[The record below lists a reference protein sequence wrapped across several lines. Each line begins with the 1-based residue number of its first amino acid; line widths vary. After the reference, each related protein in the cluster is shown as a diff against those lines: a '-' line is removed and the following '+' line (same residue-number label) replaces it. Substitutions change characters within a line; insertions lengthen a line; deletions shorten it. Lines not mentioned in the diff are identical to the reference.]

1 MVGFMKKRIT
11 RNALVA
17 LAACTAL
24 TACSNNPAMMRFES
38 EAGVLLGG
46 QDFGNAT
53 MNNTQIMSGEKSYA
67 IDLANRFAAEVI
79 TTVHFAFN
87 SSQLDAGAQDAL
99 REQAN
104 WIRQFPEITFRVF
117 GHADAPGSN
126 GYNKTLGLRRAKAV
140 VAFLSTQGISHDRLE
155 AVSSLGETQ
164 PLVATEGRERRN
176 RRAVTEVSGFV
187 RAHQSVLDGK
197 YAQII
202 YRDYV
207 TGAGAEAWADRHHRQ
222 RSGHNRIIKS
232 QGRAAPCSAFCP
244 EAQASKHSPNLGNKS
259 QKCRVLAPILP
270 QSKAIFPQKQLCV
283 LRRARRRAAG

>member
-87 SSQLDAGAQDAL
+87 SSQLDAGAQDEL

-140 VAFLSTQGISHDRLE
+140 VAFLSTQGISRDRLE

-207 TGAGAEAWADRHHRQ
+207 TGAGAKTELTGITGSD
-222 RSGHNRIIKS
+222 
-232 QGRAAPCSAFCP
+232 
-244 EAQASKHSPNLGNKS
+244 
-259 QKCRVLAPILP
+259 LA
-270 QSKAIFPQKQLCV
+270 KTE
-283 LRRARRRAAG
+283 

>member
-1 MVGFMKKRIT
+1 MVGLMKKRMT

-24 TACSNNPAMMRFES
+24 TACTSNPAMMRFEGES
-38 EAGVLLGG
+38 GLLLGG

-53 MNNTQIMSGEKSYA
+53 MNNTQIMSGEKSYT

-87 SSQLDAGAQDAL
+87 SAQLDAGAQDAL

-140 VAFLSTQGISHDRLE
+140 VSFLSTQGISRDRLE

-187 RAHQSVLDGK
+187 RSNQSVLDGK

-207 TGAGAEAWADRHHRQ
+207 TGA
-222 RSGHNRIIKS
+222 
-232 QGRAAPCSAFCP
+232 AAKT
-244 EAQASKHSPNLGNKS
+244 ELTGITGGD
-259 QKCRVLAPILP
+259 LATTE
-270 QSKAIFPQKQLCV
+270 
-283 LRRARRRAAG
+283 

>member
-176 RRAVTEVSGFV
+176 RRAVTEVSGCV

-207 TGAGAEAWADRHHRQ
+207 TGAGAETGLTGITGSD
-222 RSGHNRIIKS
+222 
-232 QGRAAPCSAFCP
+232 
-244 EAQASKHSPNLGNKS
+244 
-259 QKCRVLAPILP
+259 LATTE
-270 QSKAIFPQKQLCV
+270 
-283 LRRARRRAAG
+283 

>member
-67 IDLANRFAAEVI
+67 IDLAYRFAAEVI

-140 VAFLSTQGISHDRLE
+140 VAFLSTQGISRDRLE

-207 TGAGAEAWADRHHRQ
+207 TGARAEAGLTGITGSD
-222 RSGHNRIIKS
+222 
-232 QGRAAPCSAFCP
+232 
-244 EAQASKHSPNLGNKS
+244 
-259 QKCRVLAPILP
+259 LATTE
-270 QSKAIFPQKQLCV
+270 
-283 LRRARRRAAG
+283 

>member
-46 QDFGNAT
+46 QDFGHAT

-140 VAFLSTQGISHDRLE
+140 VAFLSTQGISRDRLE

-207 TGAGAEAWADRHHRQ
+207 TGAGAKTELTGITGSD
-222 RSGHNRIIKS
+222 
-232 QGRAAPCSAFCP
+232 
-244 EAQASKHSPNLGNKS
+244 
-259 QKCRVLAPILP
+259 LATTE
-270 QSKAIFPQKQLCV
+270 
-283 LRRARRRAAG
+283 

>member
-1 MVGFMKKRIT
+1 MMGHMKKRIA
-11 RNALVA
+11 RNSLIA

-24 TACSNNPAMMRFES
+24 TACTNNPAMMRFES
-38 EAGVLLGG
+38 ESGLLLQG
-46 QDFGNAT
+46 QDFGNST

-87 SSQLDAGAQDAL
+87 SAQLDAGAQDAL

-126 GYNKTLGLRRAKAV
+126 SYNKTLGLRRAQAV
-140 VAFLSTQGISHDRLE
+140 VAFLATQGISRKRLE

-187 RAHQSVLDGK
+187 RSHPSVLDGK
-197 YAQII
+197 YGQII
-202 YRDYV
+202 YRDYITSAAPATATSGI
-207 TGAGAEAWADRHHRQ
+207 TGADMAT
-222 RSGHNRIIKS
+222 S
-232 QGRAAPCSAFCP
+232 Q
-244 EAQASKHSPNLGNKS
+244 
-259 QKCRVLAPILP
+259 
-270 QSKAIFPQKQLCV
+270 
-283 LRRARRRAAG
+283 

>member
-1 MVGFMKKRIT
+1 MKKRIA
-11 RNALVA
+11 RNSLIA

-24 TACSNNPAMMRFES
+24 TACTNNPAMMRFES
-38 EAGVLLGG
+38 ESGLLLQG
-46 QDFGNAT
+46 QDFGNST

-87 SSQLDAGAQDAL
+87 SAQLDAGAQDAL

-126 GYNKTLGLRRAKAV
+126 SYNKTLGLRRAQAV
-140 VAFLSTQGISHDRLE
+140 VAFLATQGISRKRLE

-187 RAHQSVLDGK
+187 RSHPSVLDGK
-197 YAQII
+197 YGQII
-202 YRDYV
+202 YRDYITSAAPATATSGI
-207 TGAGAEAWADRHHRQ
+207 TGADMAT
-222 RSGHNRIIKS
+222 S
-232 QGRAAPCSAFCP
+232 Q
-244 EAQASKHSPNLGNKS
+244 
-259 QKCRVLAPILP
+259 
-270 QSKAIFPQKQLCV
+270 
-283 LRRARRRAAG
+283 